1 MVNEKLE
8 ILRLLIE
15 NRSSDFTIR
24 QIALK
29 RKINYKSAYNNI
41 WTLKDEGVVSLTE
54 YGNSTI
60 CRFNYS
66 FNESVFSVEKQRLY
80 DLLRRKD
87 FQVLYDSLCSINS
100 QFMMLLFGSYVKK
113 TESKN
118 SDIDLL
124 LISDYPKV
132 VESQI
137 SLLPLKIHLTSITY
151 KEFLAMFRSK
161 EFSVVSEAVK
171 FNIPLIGV
179 EDYYRLIKNAQQTK
193 PHEDDSILLSSK

>member
-179 EDYYRLIKNAQQTK
+179 EDYYRLIKNGAK
-193 PHEDDSILLSSK
+193 